1 MTPRVILLAGMI
13 NAAITGTAFA
23 QVSDA
28 TDSVGQAPPSSAFG
42 RDRNVSVMEREHP
55 EYDPVPIH
63 VGILE
68 LTPSMAIG
76 TGYDDNLYAV
86 NAPRIGDAYLHIV
99 PRLKIVRPS
108 PNLKLTLNGEFDL
121 TRYASRISENQTNY
135 RLDGGAHYVISND
148 TTLDLTGLYG
158 RFAQE
163 RTEPDSPALVQRPIR
178 FTISEATGTVTHV
191 FNRLRVRGVL
201 DVENRN
207 YRDGRDALGNVVDED
222 FRDRTTVTG
231 TGIVEYALSPSI
243 SLFGAG
249 SYNIRDYRTR
259 IGPVPARDSQG
270 YEAAVGSSFELGAKI
285 RGSLRLGY
293 LEQKYR
299 EPFFADIRGM
309 LVRGDVEY
317 FLTPLV
323 TLTGTIDRRVNET
336 GILGA
341 AGYLSTTMTLRA
353 DYELL
358 RNLILSASVE
368 KEARNFN
375 NIDRDDDRWTYRASG
390 TYRLSP
396 RVALRADVLRRS
408 QSSVGTVL
416 GREFEKM
423 RVSFGVTLS
432 GL

>member
-1 MTPRVILLAGMI
+1 MTRRVILLAGLI

-55 EYDPVPIH
+55 EYDPVPIDL
-63 VGILE
+63 GMLE

-86 NAPRIGDAYLHIV
+86 NTPRIGDAYFHIV
-99 PRLKIVRPS
+99 PRLKLVRPS
-108 PNLKLTLNGEFDL
+108 PNLKLTLNGEADL

-135 RLDGGAHYVISND
+135 RFDGSAHYVISNE
-148 TTLDLTGLYG
+148 TTFDLSLLHG

-163 RTEPDSPALVQRPIR
+163 RTDPDSPALVQRPIR
-178 FTISEATGTVTHV
+178 FTISEANGTVTHV
-191 FNRLRVRGVL
+191 FNRLRLRGVL

-207 YRDGRDALGNVVDED
+207 YRDGRDALGGVVDED

-231 TGIVEYALSPSI
+231 TGIAEYALSPSI

-270 YEAAVGSSFELGAKI
+270 FEAALGSSFELGAKV
-285 RGSLRLGY
+285 RGSLRVGY
-293 LEQKYR
+293 LEQNYR
-299 EPFFADIRGM
+299 DAFFADIRGL

-341 AGYLSTTMTLRA
+341 AGYLSTTATLRA

-368 KEARNFN
+368 KEARAFN

-396 RVALRADVLRRS
+396 RIALRADVLRRS
-408 QSSVGTVL
+408 QSSTGTVL

>member
-1 MTPRVILLAGMI
+1 MV
-13 NAAITGTAFA
+13 NAALTGTAFA

-55 EYDPVPIH
+55 EYDPVPIDL
-63 VGILE
+63 GMLE

-86 NAPRIGDAYLHIV
+86 NTPRIGDAYFHIV
-99 PRLKIVRPS
+99 PRLKLVRPS
-108 PNLKLTLNGEFDL
+108 PNLKLTLNGEVDL
-121 TRYASRISENQTNY
+121 TRYASRITENQTNY
-135 RLDGGAHYVISND
+135 RFDGSAHYVISNE
-148 TTLDLTGLYG
+148 TTFDLSLLHG

-163 RTEPDSPALVQRPIR
+163 RTDPDSPALVQRPIR
-178 FTISEATGTVTHV
+178 FTISEASGTVTHV
-191 FNRLRVRGVL
+191 FNRLRLRGVL

-207 YRDGRDALGNVVDED
+207 YRDGRDALGRVVDED

-231 TGIVEYALSPSI
+231 TGIAEYALSPSI

-270 YEAAVGSSFELGAKI
+270 YEVALGSSFELGAKV
-285 RGSLRLGY
+285 RGSLRVGY
-293 LEQKYR
+293 LEQNYR
-299 EPFFADIRGM
+299 DPFFADIRGL

-341 AGYLSTTMTLRA
+341 AGYLSTTATLRA

-368 KEARNFN
+368 KEARAFN

-396 RVALRADVLRRS
+396 RIALRADVLRRS
-408 QSSVGTVL
+408 QSSTGTVL
-416 GREFEKM
+416 GREFEKT

>member
-1 MTPRVILLAGMI
+1 MTRGVILLAGVI

-28 TDSVGQAPPSSAFG
+28 TDSVGQDSPASAFG

-55 EYDPVPIH
+55 EYDPAPIDL
-63 VGILE
+63 GALE

-86 NAPRIGDAYLHIV
+86 TTPRIGDAYFHIV

-108 PNLKLTLNGEFDL
+108 PDLKLTLNSQVDL
-121 TRYASRISENQTNY
+121 TRYASRITENQTNY
-135 RLDGGAHYVISND
+135 RFDGSAHYVISNAL
-148 TTLDLTGLYG
+148 TVDLSALHG

-163 RTEPDSPALVQRPIR
+163 RTDPDSPALVQRPIR
-178 FTISEATGTVTHV
+178 FTMSEATGAATYV
-191 FNRLRVRGVL
+191 FNRLRLRGEL
-201 DVENRN
+201 GVENRN
-207 YRDGRDALGNVVDED
+207 YRDGRDALGGVVDED

-231 TGIVEYALSPSI
+231 TGIAEYALSPSI
-243 SLFGAG
+243 SLFGVG

-270 YEAAVGSSFELGAKI
+270 YEAALGSSFELGAKI
-285 RGSLRLGY
+285 RGSMRVGY
-293 LEQKYR
+293 LKQNYR
-299 EPFFADIRGM
+299 DPFFADIGGV

-341 AGYLSTTMTLRA
+341 AGYLSTTTSLRA

-358 RNLILSASVE
+358 RNLILSASAE
-368 KEARNFN
+368 KEARAFN
-375 NIDRDDDRWTYRASG
+375 NIDRNDDRWTYRASG

-396 RVALRADVLRRS
+396 RIALRADVLRRS
-408 QSSVGTVL
+408 QSSTGTLL
-416 GREFEKM
+416 GREFEKT

>member
-1 MTPRVILLAGMI
+1 MTPRLILLAGMI

-55 EYDPVPIH
+55 EYDPVPIDL
-63 VGILE
+63 GMLE

-86 NAPRIGDAYLHIV
+86 NRPRIGDAYLHIV
-99 PRLKIVRPS
+99 PRLKLVRPS
-108 PNLKLTLNGEFDL
+108 PNLKLTLNGEVDL
-121 TRYASRISENQTNY
+121 TRYASRITENQTNY
-135 RLDGGAHYVISND
+135 RFDGSAHYVISNE
-148 TTLDLTGLYG
+148 TTFDLSLLHG

-191 FNRLRVRGVL
+191 FNRLRLRGVL
-201 DVENRN
+201 DIENRN
-207 YRDGRDALGNVVDED
+207 YRDGRDALGRVVDED

-231 TGIVEYALSPSI
+231 TGIAEYALSPSI

-270 YEAAVGSSFELGAKI
+270 YEVALGSSFELGAKI
-285 RGSLRLGY
+285 RGSLRAGY
-293 LEQKYR
+293 LEQHYR
-299 EPFFADIRGM
+299 DPFFADIRGL

-341 AGYLSTTMTLRA
+341 AGYLSTTTTLRA

-368 KEARNFN
+368 KEARAFN

-396 RVALRADVLRRS
+396 RIALRADVLRRT

-416 GREFEKM
+416 GREFEKT

>member
-1 MTPRVILLAGMI
+1 MTPRLILLAGLI
-13 NAAITGTAFA
+13 NAAMTGTAFA
-23 QVSDA
+23 QTSDA
-28 TDSVGQAPPSSAFG
+28 TDSVGQDSPASAFG
-42 RDRNVSVMEREHP
+42 RDRNVSVMERPHP
-55 EYDPVPIH
+55 EYDPVPIDLG
-63 VGILE
+63 VLE
-68 LTPSMAIG
+68 LTPSLAIG

-86 NAPRIGDAYLHIV
+86 NSPRIGDAYLHIV
-99 PRLKIVRPS
+99 PRLKLVRPS
-108 PNLKLTLNGEFDL
+108 PNLRLTLNGQADL
-121 TRYASRISENQTNY
+121 TRYASRITENQTNY
-135 RLDGGAHYVISND
+135 RFDGSAHYVISNE
-148 TTLDLTGLYG
+148 TTFDLSLLHG

-178 FTISEATGTVTHV
+178 FTISEATGTVTQV
-191 FNRLRVRGVL
+191 FNRLRLRGVF
-201 DVENRN
+201 DIENRN
-207 YRDGRDALGNVVDED
+207 YRDGRDALGAVVDED

-231 TGIVEYALSPSI
+231 TGIAEYALSPSI

-270 YEAAVGSSFELGAKI
+270 YEIALGSSFELGAKI
-285 RGSLRLGY
+285 RGSLRAGY
-293 LEQKYR
+293 LKQNYR
-299 EPFFADIRGM
+299 DPFFADIGGL

-323 TLTGTIDRRVNET
+323 TLTATIDRRVNET

-341 AGYLSTTMTLRA
+341 AGYLSTTTTLRA

-396 RVALRADVLRRS
+396 RITLRADVLRRS

-416 GREFEKM
+416 GREFEKT

>member
-1 MTPRVILLAGMI
+1 MTRRVILLAGMI

-28 TDSVGQAPPSSAFG
+28 TDSVGQDSPASAFG

-55 EYDPVPIH
+55 EYDPVPIDL
-63 VGILE
+63 GILE

-86 NAPRIGDAYLHIV
+86 NTPRIGDAYLHIV

-108 PNLKLTLNGEFDL
+108 PDLKLTLNGQVDL
-121 TRYASRISENQTNY
+121 TRYASRITENQTNY
-135 RLDGGAHYVISND
+135 RFDGSAHYVISNAL
-148 TTLDLTGLYG
+148 TVDLSALHG

-163 RTEPDSPALVQRPIR
+163 RTDPDSPALVQRPIR
-178 FTISEATGTVTHV
+178 FTISEATGAATYV
-191 FNRLRVRGVL
+191 FNRLRLRGVL

-207 YRDGRDALGNVVDED
+207 YRDGRDALGVVVVED

-231 TGIVEYALSPSI
+231 TGIAEYALSPSI
-243 SLFGAG
+243 SLFGVG

-270 YEAAVGSSFELGAKI
+270 YEVALGSSFELGAKI
-285 RGSLRLGY
+285 RGSLRAGY
-293 LEQKYR
+293 LKQNYR
-299 EPFFADIRGM
+299 DPFFADIGGV

-341 AGYLSTTMTLRA
+341 AGYLSTTATLRA

-368 KEARNFN
+368 RETRNFN
-375 NIDRDDDRWTYRASG
+375 NIDRNDDRWTYRASG

-408 QSSVGTVL
+408 QSSTGIL
-416 GREFEKM
+416 PGREFEKM

>member
-28 TDSVGQAPPSSAFG
+28 TDSVGQDSPASAFG

-55 EYDPVPIH
+55 EYDPVPIDLG
-63 VGILE
+63 VLE

-108 PNLKLTLNGEFDL
+108 PDLKLTLNGQVDL
-121 TRYASRISENQTNY
+121 TRYASRITENQTNY
-135 RLDGGAHYVISND
+135 RFDGGAHYVISNAL
-148 TTLDLTGLYG
+148 TVDLSALHG

-163 RTEPDSPALVQRPIR
+163 RTDPDSPALVQRPIR
-178 FTISEATGTVTHV
+178 FTISEATGAATYV
-191 FNRLRVRGVL
+191 FNRLRLRGEL
-201 DVENRN
+201 GVENRN
-207 YRDGRDALGNVVDED
+207 YRDGRDALGVVVDED

-231 TGIVEYALSPSI
+231 TGIAEYALSPSI
-243 SLFGAG
+243 SLFGVG

-270 YEAAVGSSFELGAKI
+270 YEVALGSSFELGAKI

-293 LEQKYR
+293 LKQNYR
-299 EPFFADIRGM
+299 DPFFADIGGV

-341 AGYLSTTMTLRA
+341 AGYLSTTATLRA

-368 KEARNFN
+368 RETRAFN
-375 NIDRDDDRWTYRASG
+375 NIDRNDDRWTYRASG

-408 QSSVGTVL
+408 QSSTGIL
-416 GREFEKM
+416 PGREFEKM

>member
-1 MTPRVILLAGMI
+1 MRGVILLAGVI

-28 TDSVGQAPPSSAFG
+28 TDSVGQDSPASAFG

-55 EYDPVPIH
+55 EYDPVPIDL
-63 VGILE
+63 GALE

-86 NAPRIGDAYLHIV
+86 PAPRIGDAYFHIV

-108 PNLKLTLNGEFDL
+108 PDLKLTLNGQADL
-121 TRYASRISENQTNY
+121 TRYASRITENQTNY
-135 RLDGGAHYVISND
+135 RLDGGAHYVISNA
-148 TTLDLTGLYG
+148 TTVDLSLLHG

-163 RTEPDSPALVQRPIR
+163 RTDPDSPALAQRPIR
-178 FTISEATGTVTHV
+178 FTISEATGAVTYV
-191 FNRLRVRGVL
+191 FNRLRLRGEL
-201 DVENRN
+201 GVENRN
-207 YRDGRDALGNVVDED
+207 YRDGRDSLGVVVDED
-222 FRDRTTVTG
+222 FRDRTTVTS
-231 TGIVEYALSPSI
+231 TGIAEYALSPSI

-249 SYNIRDYRTR
+249 AYNIRDYRTR

-270 YEAAVGSSFELGAKI
+270 YEVALGSSFELGAKI

-293 LEQKYR
+293 LKQNYR
-299 EPFFADIRGM
+299 DPFFADIGGV

-341 AGYLSTTMTLRA
+341 AGYLSTTATLRA

-368 KEARNFN
+368 RETRAFN
-375 NIDRDDDRWTYRASG
+375 NIDRNDDRWTYRASG

-408 QSSVGTVL
+408 QSSTGIL
-416 GREFEKM
+416 PGREFEKM